1 MTSRAC
7 STSNIITRRWPQ
19 PQGLAQRVRHGP
31 RPDAE
36 ARTATTRPW
45 ISCQSAGD
53 ASQLNEQVSGMN
65 MRRMCCPEVV
75 AAASECPRALLRRKL
90 AHVSFPRSRAETV
103 PDESCQRVT
112 KRLADLRGRR
122 RGTVCAA
129 ARRMACRHRAK
140 TVPPRAVRCRC
151 APPPPLLKESS
162 RLLHIALGLT
172 STTPQD
178 HLALASRKSLLTAL
192 LS

>member
-1 MTSRAC
+1 MSHDSWQQGKPFARPKGCRSVTSRAR

-90 AHVSFPRSRAETV
+90 AHVSFPRSRRRPLDFRPENEAE
-103 PDESCQRVT
+103 
-112 KRLADLRGRR
+112 
-122 RGTVCAA
+122 
-129 ARRMACRHRAK
+129 ACFGASETPGDAFSRAHGSL
-140 TVPPRAVRCRC
+140 P
-151 APPPPLLKESS
+151 
-162 RLLHIALGLT
+162 LT
-172 STTPQD
+172 SRRSEPAQ
-178 HLALASRKSLLTAL
+178 R
-192 LS
+192 